1 MKWENISVR
10 QFYEILDILNEDYS
24 GDEITQNADLI
35 DCIWKV
41 HSEDVSIVRFGAYL
55 KELEFLQHPYK
66 PKTPKKEYL
75 VKGITFC
82 PVLDVS
88 KITTAQYIDFQEL
101 IKRGDKKNLLNVFF
115 IKKGEEYGQSDN
127 AELLWENLS
136 LTDFADVQF
145 FFLRLL
151 NNLMMDTLLSSK
163 KMLKKMYRKEKD
175 PMKKEELMNQM
186 ATIKMALLELN
197 DSEYLEYL
205 Q

>member
-10 QFYEILDILNEDYS
+10 QYYEILDILNEDYS

-145 FFLRLL
+145 FFLHLL
-151 NNLMMDTLLSSK
+151 NRLMTDTLNSSK
-163 KMLKKMYRKEKD
+163 KILKKLYRMEKD
-175 PMKKEELMNQM
+175 QEKKKELMDKMIVIQTTLSELSENEF
-186 ATIKMALLELN
+186 LE
-197 DSEYLEYL
+197 
-205 Q
+205 